1 MRDHIL
7 EMIDNKPVGLFN
19 YKTDRFLEVNLM
31 GSEPDLTRKM
41 EEKMKAII
49 QSYNARLID
58 NDLIVRGEK

>member
-1 MRDHIL
+1 MKDHIL

-19 YKTDRFLEVNLM
+19 YKTDRFLGVNLI
-31 GSEPDLTRKM
+31 GKEPDLTRIM

-58 NDLIVRGEK
+58 NDLVVRKEK